1 MEGVVLTGEVDLV
14 VDLPGDHLAKVA
26 AGGVHVMKDVMEE
39 AGLVADLRPRMM
51 AVDLPGDHLAKV
63 AAGGVHVMDKV
74 GLVVDLQGGLLPKA
88 AAGGV
93 HVMKGVMGEAGMVA
107 DPRLRMMAV
116 DLQGGLLPKGAD
128 GGVRIMKEAGLMGLL
143 LLLTNL

>member
-1 MEGVVLTGEVDLV
+1 VRMEGVVLTGEVDLV
-14 VDLPGDHLAKVA
+14 VDPRH
-26 AGGVHVMKDVMEE
+26 
-39 AGLVADLRPRMM
+39 RMM

-63 AAGGVHVMDKV
+63 
-74 GLVVDLQGGLLPKA
+74 